1 MEERKEKTMQ
11 RKVTETINEKL
22 GQIAAKIQVS
32 SSSNICWGEVELP
45 ECLRAELETDTDK
58 QQQQ

>member
-1 MEERKEKTMQ
+1 MQ